1 MQLHE
6 VELMGRAFRIRSE
19 DARSHIEAL
28 AEYVNGQID
37 SVSGGSQKVAPQSA
51 ALLASLNMADELF
64 KLRAEH
70 QALKARIRSQSRALL
85 ARMGPSAEEARRVA

>member
-1 MQLHE
+1 MELHE

-19 DARSHIEAL
+19 DPRTHIEAV
-28 AEYVNGQID
+28 ADYVNTQID
-37 SVSGGSQKVAPQSA
+37 SVSGGNQKVAAQSA
-51 ALLASLNMADELF
+51 ILLASLNMADELF

-85 ARMGPSAEEARRVA
+85 ARLGPSAPAARKVA